1 MIKKKKLFYLLS
13 FFLLVLIIEAASWSL
28 VNFINNH
35 PLIIKSKNFYR
46 LGKINNEFNEY
57 SNFIPYIDDSLKF
70 EKNLKNNINKNL
82 FFKTHKKFDKQ
93 NNENILI
100 QGDSWAA
107 AGYEFA
113 NNNINNISKEKK
125 FGVINA
131 GKISYSISPMNVQL
145 DILTKKFNIKPTIII
160 AIIDQTDLGD
170 ELCRYKDLRKVIN
183 GKVVVRP
190 VPPGEPGFYT
200 LHSLFSKYEVL
211 TSSLPFTIRLIK
223 YEILNN
229 QIVKRMKT
237 SKNKCGYKDIL
248 GILKTDI
255 SDHDLNYWDNI
266 FNEYIN
272 NVFSNSDT
280 KHLIL
285 VTHPHKYHLNG
296 DYVSDINNLVSN
308 NVRKSQH
315 KDKITLLNPFQDYK
329 IKKINEIFIE
339 DDTYSHLQPNYITN
353 YYLPKITIKIQV
365 PKWSGI

>member
-1 MIKKKKLFYLLS
+1 MSDYKKNLILLS
-13 FFLLVLIIEAASWSL
+13 ISIVFCLSTIETYSYVKVKDKLKYGIAKL
-28 VNFINNH
+28 GNKKEVNNFINSNIKTLH
-35 PLIIKSKNFYR
+35 HLKRHINIETNNLSSLIYSKIGF
-46 LGKINNEFNEY
+46 G
-57 SNFIPYIDDSLKF
+57 
-70 EKNLKNNINKNL
+70 NK
-82 FFKTHKKFDKQ
+82 K
-93 NNENILI
+93 ILI
-100 QGDSWAA
+100 QGDSWAELLEKDPKNRDVFLDIPNTQFLL
-107 AGYEFA
+107 AGT
-113 NNNINNISKEKK
+113 S
-125 FGVINA
+125 
-131 GKISYSISPMNVQL
+131 SYSPSLMSAQLNTIRSQFGESPE
-145 DILTKKFNIKPTIII
+145 TII

-170 ELCRYKDLRKVIN
+170 ELCRYKNLREVIN

-211 TSSLPFTIRLIK
+211 TSSLPFTIRLVK

-353 YYLPKITIKIQV
+353 YYLPKIIQAL
-365 PKWSGI
+365 

>member
-1 MIKKKKLFYLLS
+1 MSDYKKNLILLS
-13 FFLLVLIIEAASWSL
+13 ISIVFCLSTIETYSYVKVKDKLKYGIAKL
-28 VNFINNH
+28 GNKKEVNNFINSNIKTLH
-35 PLIIKSKNFYR
+35 HLKRHINIETNNLSSLIYSKIGF
-46 LGKINNEFNEY
+46 G
-57 SNFIPYIDDSLKF
+57 
-70 EKNLKNNINKNL
+70 NK
-82 FFKTHKKFDKQ
+82 K
-93 NNENILI
+93 ILI
-100 QGDSWAA
+100 QGDSWAELLEKDPKNRDVFLDIPNTQFLL
-107 AGYEFA
+107 AGT
-113 NNNINNISKEKK
+113 S
-125 FGVINA
+125 
-131 GKISYSISPMNVQL
+131 SYSPSLMSAQLNTIRSQFGESPE
-145 DILTKKFNIKPTIII
+145 TII

-170 ELCRYKDLRKVIN
+170 ELCRYKNLREVIN

-353 YYLPKITIKIQV
+353 YYLPKIIQAL
-365 PKWSGI
+365 